1 MLASEREAKACEE
14 EHTPV
19 WRKQPDRR
27 AVVWQ
32 HNQLAEARYELTAR
46 EQKLLLYVVS
56 MIEPEDD
63 ALKRYVVNVGDF
75 ADLAKLDKD
84 HLYQELR
91 ELAANLKRKALIIP
105 NHYDS
110 LTGRHVDLVTSWFDS
125 AMIGRNGN
133 GYFAVTISP
142 HLRPYLLQVKREFF
156 KFRLFHVM
164 QMRSTYAIRLY
175 QWLKRWEFRHVVEV
189 SVSELRVHLGASAID
204 EKGRRKEN
212 LALYP
217 DFKRR
222 AIIPAV
228 TEINDHKDSDL
239 RVSFEELKAR
249 GSKAV
254 ERLRFRIGSVI
265 QADSALREALPEP
278 QPELP
283 LGEAEQAQ
291 TDLIGELA
299 ARYGLNEKQRQK
311 VANYQAQKGIDYLQQ
326 KVAVVEQQPR
336 KNSAQAFLAA
346 LRDDWKPAVQMKKG
360 ERQKKEKEAEQL
372 KTISAEEAK
381 EAARALRELRASLA

>member
-1 MLASEREAKACEE
+1 MPEL
-14 EHTPV
+14 TT
-19 WRKQPDRR
+19 WQKQPNGR

-56 MIEPEDD
+56 MIEAEDD
-63 ALKRYVVNVGDF
+63 ALKRYVVNISEF
-75 ADLAKLDKD
+75 AQLANLDKD

-125 AMIGRNGN
+125 AMIGRNGS

-142 HLRPYLLQVKREFF
+142 QLRPYLLQVKREFF
-156 KFRLFHVM
+156 KFRLINVM

-175 QWLKRWEFRHVVEV
+175 QWLKRWEFRHVIEV
-189 SVSELRVHLGASAID
+189 SVVDLRVHMGAVGFD
-204 EKGRRKEN
+204 EKGKRKEN

-217 DFKRR
+217 DFKRW
-222 AIIPAV
+222 AIKPAV
-228 TEINDHKDSDL
+228 NEINDHKNSDL
-239 RVSFEELKAR
+239 RVSFEEIKAK
-249 GSKAV
+249 GSRAV
-254 ERLRFRIGSVI
+254 EKLRFRMVSV
-265 QADSALREALPEP
+265 AKEPPDFTFPEP

-283 LGEAEQAQ
+283 LGDVEQSQ
-291 TDLIGELA
+291 PDLIDELA

-311 VANYQAQKGIDYLQQ
+311 VANYQSEKGIDYLRQ
-326 KVAVVEQQPR
+326 KVIVVGQEPR
-336 KNSAQAFLAA
+336 QNTAKAFLAA
-346 LRDDWKPAVQMKKG
+346 LRDDWKPKIQTVKSPPPPKKRVEPKPEEPPATDE
-360 ERQKKEKEAEQL
+360 ERAQTSAKLKEFIE
-372 KTISAEEAK
+372 T
-381 EAARALRELRASLA
+381 LRASR

>member
-1 MLASEREAKACEE
+1 MPEL
-14 EHTPV
+14 TT
-19 WRKQPDRR
+19 WQKQPNGR

-56 MIEPEDD
+56 MIEAEDD
-63 ALKRYVVNVGDF
+63 ALKRYVVNISEF
-75 ADLAKLDKD
+75 AQLANLDKD

-125 AMIGRNGN
+125 AMIGRNGS

-142 HLRPYLLQVKREFF
+142 QLRPYLLQVKREFF
-156 KFRLFHVM
+156 KFRLINVM

-175 QWLKRWEFRHVVEV
+175 QWLKRWEFRHVIEV
-189 SVSELRVHLGASAID
+189 SVVDLRVHMGAVGFD
-204 EKGRRKEN
+204 EKGKRKEN

-217 DFKRR
+217 DFKRW
-222 AIIPAV
+222 AIKPAV
-228 TEINDHKDSDL
+228 NEINDHKNSDL
-239 RVSFEELKAR
+239 RVSFEEIKAK
-249 GSKAV
+249 GSRAV
-254 ERLRFRIGSVI
+254 EKLRFRMVSVVKEPP
-265 QADSALREALPEP
+265 DFTFPEP

-283 LGEAEQAQ
+283 LGDVEQLQ
-291 TDLIGELA
+291 PDLIDELA

-311 VANYQAQKGIDYLQQ
+311 VANYQSEKGIDYLRQ
-326 KVAVVEQQPR
+326 KVIVVGQEPR
-336 KNSAQAFLAA
+336 QNTAKAFLAA
-346 LRDDWKPAVQMKKG
+346 LRDDWKPKIQTVKSPPPPKKRVEPKPEEPPATDE
-360 ERQKKEKEAEQL
+360 ERAQTSAKLKEFIE
-372 KTISAEEAK
+372 T
-381 EAARALRELRASLA
+381 LRASR

>member
-1 MLASEREAKACEE
+1 MPEL
-14 EHTPV
+14 TT
-19 WRKQPDRR
+19 WQKQPNGR

-56 MIEPEDD
+56 MIEAEDD
-63 ALKRYVVNVGDF
+63 ALKRYVVNITEF
-75 ADLAKLDKD
+75 AQLANLDKD

-125 AMIGRNGN
+125 AMIGRNGS

-142 HLRPYLLQVKREFF
+142 QLRPYLLQVKREFF
-156 KFRLFHVM
+156 KFRLINVM

-175 QWLKRWEFRHVVEV
+175 QWLKRWEFRHVIEV
-189 SVSELRVHLGASAID
+189 SVVDLRVHMGAVGFD
-204 EKGRRKEN
+204 EKGQRKEN

-217 DFKRR
+217 DFKRW
-222 AIIPAV
+222 AIKPAV
-228 TEINDHKDSDL
+228 NEINDHKNSDL
-239 RVSFEELKAR
+239 RVSFEEIKAK
-249 GSKAV
+249 GSRAV
-254 ERLRFRIGSVI
+254 EKLRFRMVSV
-265 QADSALREALPEP
+265 AKEPPDFTFPEP

-283 LGEAEQAQ
+283 LGDVEQSQ
-291 TDLIGELA
+291 PDLIDELA

-311 VANYQAQKGIDYLQQ
+311 VANYQSEKGIDYLRQ
-326 KVAVVEQQPR
+326 KVIVVGQEPR
-336 KNSAQAFLAA
+336 QNTAKAFLAA
-346 LRDDWKPAVQMKKG
+346 LRDDWKPKIQTVKSPPPPKKRVEPKPEEPPATDE
-360 ERQKKEKEAEQL
+360 ERAQTSAKLKEFIE
-372 KTISAEEAK
+372 T
-381 EAARALRELRASLA
+381 LRASR

>member
-1 MLASEREAKACEE
+1 MPEL
-14 EHTPV
+14 TT
-19 WRKQPDRR
+19 WQKQPNGR

-56 MIEPEDD
+56 MIEAEDD
-63 ALKRYVVNVGDF
+63 ALKRYVVNISEF
-75 ADLAKLDKD
+75 AQLANLDKD

-125 AMIGRNGN
+125 AMIGRNGS

-142 HLRPYLLQVKREFF
+142 QLRPYLLQVKREFF
-156 KFRLFHVM
+156 KFRLINVM

-175 QWLKRWEFRHVVEV
+175 QWLKRWEFRHVIEV
-189 SVSELRVHLGASAID
+189 SVVDLRVHMGAVGFD
-204 EKGRRKEN
+204 EKGKRKEN

-217 DFKRR
+217 DFKRW
-222 AIIPAV
+222 AIKPAV
-228 TEINDHKDSDL
+228 NEINDHKNSDL
-239 RVSFEELKAR
+239 RVSFEEIKAK
-249 GSKAV
+249 GSRAV
-254 ERLRFRIGSVI
+254 EKLRFRMVSV
-265 QADSALREALPEP
+265 AKEPPDFTFPEP

-283 LGEAEQAQ
+283 LGDVEQSQ
-291 TDLIGELA
+291 PDLIDELA

-311 VANYQAQKGIDYLQQ
+311 VANYQSEKGIDYLRQ
-326 KVAVVEQQPR
+326 KVIVVEQEPR
-336 KNSAQAFLAA
+336 QNAAQAFLAA
-346 LRDDWKPAVQMKKG
+346 LRDDWKPKIQTVKPPPAKKKTVPPQPEEPPVSDE
-360 ERQKKEKEAEQL
+360 ERAQTSAKLKEFIE
-372 KTISAEEAK
+372 T
-381 EAARALRELRASLA
+381 LRASR

>member
-1 MLASEREAKACEE
+1 MPEL
-14 EHTPV
+14 TT
-19 WRKQPDRR
+19 WQKQPNGR

-56 MIEPEDD
+56 MIEAEDD
-63 ALKRYVVNVGDF
+63 ALKRYVVNISEF
-75 ADLAKLDKD
+75 AQLANLDKD

-125 AMIGRNGN
+125 AMIGRNGS

-142 HLRPYLLQVKREFF
+142 QLRPYLLQVKREFF
-156 KFRLFHVM
+156 KFRLINVM

-175 QWLKRWEFRHVVEV
+175 QWLKRWEFRHVIEV
-189 SVSELRVHLGASAID
+189 SVVDLRVHMGAVGFD
-204 EKGRRKEN
+204 EKGKRKEN

-217 DFKRR
+217 DFKRW
-222 AIIPAV
+222 AIKPAV
-228 TEINDHKDSDL
+228 NEINDHKDTDL
-239 RVSFEELKAR
+239 RVSFEEIKAK
-249 GSKAV
+249 GSRAV
-254 ERLRFRIGSVI
+254 EKLRFRMVSV
-265 QADSALREALPEP
+265 AKEPPDFTFPEP

-283 LGEAEQAQ
+283 LGDVEQSQ
-291 TDLIGELA
+291 PDLIDELA

-311 VANYQAQKGIDYLQQ
+311 VANYQSEKGIDYLRQ
-326 KVAVVEQQPR
+326 KVIVVDQEPR
-336 KNSAQAFLAA
+336 QNTAKAFLAA
-346 LRDDWKPAVQMKKG
+346 LRDDWKLKIQTVKPLPAKKKTVSPQPEEPAVSDE
-360 ERQKKEKEAEQL
+360 ERAQTSAKLKEFIE
-372 KTISAEEAK
+372 T
-381 EAARALRELRASLA
+381 LRASR

>member
-1 MLASEREAKACEE
+1 MPEL
-14 EHTPV
+14 TT
-19 WRKQPDRR
+19 WQKQPNGR

-56 MIEPEDD
+56 MIEAEDD
-63 ALKRYVVNVGDF
+63 ALKRYVVNISEF
-75 ADLAKLDKD
+75 AQLANLDKD

-125 AMIGRNGN
+125 AMIGRNGS

-142 HLRPYLLQVKREFF
+142 QLRPYLLQVKREFF
-156 KFRLFHVM
+156 KFRLINVM

-175 QWLKRWEFRHVVEV
+175 QWLKRWEFRHVIEV
-189 SVSELRVHLGASAID
+189 SVVDLRVHMGAVGFD
-204 EKGRRKEN
+204 EKGKRKEN

-217 DFKRR
+217 DFKRW
-222 AIIPAV
+222 AIKPAV
-228 TEINDHKDSDL
+228 NEINDHKNSDL
-239 RVSFEELKAR
+239 RVSFEEIKAK
-249 GSKAV
+249 GSRAV
-254 ERLRFRIGSVI
+254 EKLRFRMVSV
-265 QADSALREALPEP
+265 AKEPPDFTFPEP

-283 LGEAEQAQ
+283 LGDVEQSQ
-291 TDLIGELA
+291 PDLIDELA

-311 VANYQAQKGIDYLQQ
+311 VANCQAQKGIDYLRQ
-326 KVAVVEQQPR
+326 KVIVVEQEPR
-336 KNSAQAFLAA
+336 QNAAQAFLAA
-346 LRDDWKPAVQMKKG
+346 LRDDWKPKIQTVKPPPAKKKTVPPQPEEPPVSDE
-360 ERQKKEKEAEQL
+360 ERAQTSAKLKEFIE
-372 KTISAEEAK
+372 T
-381 EAARALRELRASLA
+381 LRASR

>member
-1 MLASEREAKACEE
+1 MPEL
-14 EHTPV
+14 TT
-19 WRKQPDRR
+19 WQKQPNGR

-56 MIEPEDD
+56 MIEAEDD
-63 ALKRYVVNVGDF
+63 ALKRYVVNISEF
-75 ADLAKLDKD
+75 AQLANLDKD

-125 AMIGRNGN
+125 AMIGRNGS

-142 HLRPYLLQVKREFF
+142 QLRPYLLQVKREFF
-156 KFRLFHVM
+156 KFRLINVM

-175 QWLKRWEFRHVVEV
+175 QWLKRWEFRHVIEV
-189 SVSELRVHLGASAID
+189 SVVDLRVHMGAVGFD
-204 EKGRRKEN
+204 EKGQRKEN

-217 DFKRR
+217 DFKRW
-222 AIIPAV
+222 AIKPAV
-228 TEINDHKDSDL
+228 NEINDHKNSDL
-239 RVSFEELKAR
+239 RVSFEEIKAK
-249 GSKAV
+249 GSRAV
-254 ERLRFRIGSVI
+254 EKLRFRMVSV
-265 QADSALREALPEP
+265 AKEPPDFTFPEP

-283 LGEAEQAQ
+283 LGDVEQSQ
-291 TDLIGELA
+291 PDLIDELA

-311 VANYQAQKGIDYLQQ
+311 VANYQSEKGIDYLRQ
-326 KVAVVEQQPR
+326 KVIVVGQEPR
-336 KNSAQAFLAA
+336 QNTAKAFLAA
-346 LRDDWKPAVQMKKG
+346 LRDDWKPKIQTVKPPPAKKKTVPPQPEEPPVSDE
-360 ERQKKEKEAEQL
+360 ERAQTSAKLKEFIE
-372 KTISAEEAK
+372 T
-381 EAARALRELRASLA
+381 LRASR